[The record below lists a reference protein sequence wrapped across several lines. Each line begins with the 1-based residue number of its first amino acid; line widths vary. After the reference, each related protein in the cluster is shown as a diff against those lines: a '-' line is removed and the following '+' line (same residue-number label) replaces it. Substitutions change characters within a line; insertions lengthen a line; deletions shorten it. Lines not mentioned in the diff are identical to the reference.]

1 GNWKM
6 HKTKQEAEQFIEAVR
21 DVKTKDH
28 TEVIVCAP
36 FIHLS
41 TLVEK
46 AQQTNVKIAAQNVHF
61 EEEGAFTGEVSA
73 RMLKDIGVTHVIIG
87 HSERRQ
93 YFNETDES
101 VNKKVITAFNHGLTP
116 IICVGETLEQR
127 EENETLAHIENQV
140 NIALNDLTDEQIAN
154 VIIAY
159 EPIWAIG
166 TGKTASSE
174 DANEVCVHI
183 RNVVEKKA
191 SRKIAE
197 RVTIQYGGS
206 VKPEN
211 IDELLRMSDID
222 GALVGGA
229 SLEPTSFMQL
239 VEAGNNVS

>member
-1 GNWKM
+1 M

-127 EENETLAHIENQV
+127 EENETLAHTENQV
-140 NIALNDLTDEQIAN
+140 NIALNDLTDE
-154 VIIAY
+154 
-159 EPIWAIG
+159 
-166 TGKTASSE
+166 
-174 DANEVCVHI
+174 
-183 RNVVEKKA
+183 
-191 SRKIAE
+191 
-197 RVTIQYGGS
+197 
-206 VKPEN
+206 
-211 IDELLRMSDID
+211 
-222 GALVGGA
+222 
-229 SLEPTSFMQL
+229 
-239 VEAGNNVS
+239 